1 MKKGCVSVDTAFF
14 VSSANLIA
22 LLNNRHLVNQMF
34 ATT

>member
-1 MKKGCVSVDTAFF
+1 MKKGCVNTDTAFF
-14 VSSANLIA
+14 ISFANLIA